1 MRSYIASQKKKKKTI
16 TYDSI
21 LSPLG
26 GSIDR
31 VYLITIIPFKI
42 KCLFRWILTKIKCVF
57 LLNNG

>member
-1 MRSYIASQKKKKKTI
+1 MRSYIASQKKKKKKTI

-31 VYLITIIPFKI
+31 VYLITINPF
-42 KCLFRWILTKIKCVF
+42 
-57 LLNNG
+57 